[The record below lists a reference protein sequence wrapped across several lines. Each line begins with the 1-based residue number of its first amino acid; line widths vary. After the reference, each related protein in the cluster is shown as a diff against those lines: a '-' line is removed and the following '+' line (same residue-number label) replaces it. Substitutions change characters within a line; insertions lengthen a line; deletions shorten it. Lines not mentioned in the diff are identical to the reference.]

1 MARGRLAEVQPNLD
15 RMARSHLTLAA
26 LATSAVPDLDIA
38 GTRSYSYDLHGD
50 FESALLTSRDG
61 TELIIRVP
69 ASQDAETEQ
78 SADLNALRSLT
89 AGVRARLP
97 FDVPEYVGQTPIGG
111 TRAVVYTFLPGDKV
125 ALENVEPG
133 DGVAASIGR
142 AIAAIHALPTSF
154 VSEAGLPALSATEC
168 LNATKNLISSATTT
182 GLVPAALSKRWNE
195 AVDDDELWR
204 FQPTVINGALSID
217 SFIVREESVV
227 GLIGWSALRVGDPA
241 RDLHWVLGMR
251 ADAAETAIEAY
262 SLSRGSASDR
272 NLLFRATLYA
282 ELELARWLMHG
293 IQLHD
298 QLIIDDAVSMLDSL
312 VERVHD
318 DEVDPLAPRT
328 GPIMAVTD
336 VEALL
341 DATPLDRED
350 GDASQGLPPVAE
362 DRPPADDEFERD
374 D

>member
-1 MARGRLAEVQPNLD
+1 
-15 RMARSHLTLAA
+15 MARSHLTLAA
-26 LATSAVPDLDIA
+26 LATSAVPDLNIA
-38 GTRSYSYDLHGD
+38 GTRSFSYDLHGD
-50 FESALLTSRDG
+50 YESALLTSRDG

-78 SADLNALRSLT
+78 SADLVALRSLS

-97 FDVPEYVGQTPIGG
+97 FDVPEYVGQTPVGG
-111 TRAVVYTFLPGDKV
+111 TRAVVYTFVPGDKV
-125 ALENVEPG
+125 ALENVQPG
-133 DGVAASIGR
+133 DGLAASIGR
-142 AIAAIHALPTSF
+142 ALAAIHALPGSF
-154 VSEAGLPALSATEC
+154 LTDAGLPAQSAAEC
-168 LNATKNLISSATTT
+168 LESTKALIVTATAT
-182 GLVPAALSKRWNE
+182 GRVPAALSTRWNE
-195 AVDDDELWR
+195 AVDDTELWR

-241 RDLHWVLGMR
+241 RDLHWVLGMN
-251 ADAAETAIEAY
+251 ADAAESALEAY
-262 SLSRGSASDR
+262 SLARGAASDP

-293 IQLHD
+293 VQVHD
-298 QLIIDDAVSMLDSL
+298 QLIVDDAVTMLDSL

-328 GPIMAVTD
+328 GQIMAVTE

-350 GDASQGLPPVAE
+350 GDAGGGLLPVAE
-362 DRPPADDEFERD
+362 DRPPADDEFDRED
-374 D
+374 

>member
-1 MARGRLAEVQPNLD
+1 
-15 RMARSHLTLAA
+15 MARSHLTLAA

-78 SADLNALRSLT
+78 SADLIALRSLT
-89 AGVRARLP
+89 PGVRARLP

-111 TRAVVYTFLPGDKV
+111 TRAVVFTFLPGDKV
-125 ALENVEPG
+125 ALENVQPG
-133 DGVAASIGR
+133 DGLAASIGR
-142 AIAAIHALPTSF
+142 AIAAVHSLPASF
-154 VSEAGLPALSATEC
+154 VAEAGLPALSALDC
-168 LNATKNLISSATTT
+168 LAATKTLIASADGT
-182 GLVPAALSKRWNE
+182 GHVPAALSKRWKE
-195 AVDDDELWR
+195 AVTDDDLWR
-204 FQPTVINGALSID
+204 FQPTVINGALTID

-227 GLIGWSALRVGDPA
+227 GLLGWSALRVGDPA
-241 RDLHWVLGMR
+241 RDLHWILGMG
-251 ADAAETAIEAY
+251 ADAAESAIEAY
-262 SLSRGSASDR
+262 SLTRGAASDP

-298 QLIIDDAVSMLDSL
+298 QLIVDDAVAMLDGL

-318 DEVDPLAPRT
+318 DDADPLAPTT
-328 GPIMAVTD
+328 GPIMAITD

-341 DATPLDRED
+341 DATPVARAA
-350 GDASQGLPPVAE
+350 GDASLGLLPVAE
-362 DRPPADDEFERD
+362 ERPPAEDDFDRD
-374 D
+374 DD

>member
-1 MARGRLAEVQPNLD
+1 
-15 RMARSHLTLAA
+15 MARSHLTLAA

-69 ASQDAETEQ
+69 TSQDAETEQ
-78 SADLNALRSLT
+78 SADLVALHALT
-89 AGVRARLP
+89 PGVRARMP
-97 FDVPEYVGQTPIGG
+97 FDVPEYVGQTPVGG

-125 ALENVEPG
+125 ALENVQPG
-133 DGVAASIGR
+133 DGLAASIGR
-142 AIAAIHALPTSF
+142 AIAAVHALPGSF
-154 VSEAGLPALSATEC
+154 VTDAGLPTLTAAECLAATES
-168 LNATKNLISSATTT
+168 LIASAAAT
-182 GLVPAALSKRWNE
+182 GRVPAALSKRWKE
-195 AVDDDELWR
+195 AVDDEELWR
-204 FQPTVINGALSID
+204 FQPTVINGALTID
-217 SFIVREESVV
+217 SFIVRGDSVV
-227 GLIGWSALRVGDPA
+227 GVIGWSALRVGDPA
-241 RDLHWVLGMR
+241 RDLHWVLGMN
-251 ADAAETAIEAY
+251 ADAAESALEAY
-262 SLSRGSASDR
+262 SLARGAASDP

-298 QLIIDDAVSMLDSL
+298 QLIVDDAVAMLDGL

-341 DATPLDRED
+341 DATPVERGD
-350 GDASQGLPPVAE
+350 GDASRGLPPVAE
-362 DRPPADDEFERD
+362 EREPSEDEFDRD
-374 D
+374 DD

>member
-1 MARGRLAEVQPNLD
+1 
-15 RMARSHLTLAA
+15 MARSHLTLAA

-78 SADLNALRSLT
+78 SADLIALQALT

-97 FDVPEYVGQTPIGG
+97 FDVPDYVGQTPIGG
-111 TRAVVYTFLPGDKV
+111 TRAVLYTFLPGSKV
-125 ALENVEPG
+125 ALENVQPG
-133 DGVAASIGR
+133 DGLAASIGR
-142 AIAAIHALPTSF
+142 AVAAVHSLPTSF
-154 VSEAGLPALSATEC
+154 ATGAGLPALSASDC
-168 LNATKNLISSATTT
+168 LAATKTLIASANGT
-182 GLVPAALSKRWNE
+182 GLVPAALAKRWKE
-195 AVDDDELWR
+195 AVDDDDLWR
-204 FQPTVINGALSID
+204 FQPTVINGALTID

-227 GLIGWSALRVGDPA
+227 GVIGWSALRVGDPA
-241 RDLHWVLGMR
+241 RDLHWVLGMN
-251 ADAAETAIEAY
+251 ADAAESAIEAY
-262 SLSRGSASDR
+262 SVARGAASDP

-293 IQLHD
+293 RQLHD
-298 QLIIDDAVSMLDSL
+298 QVIVDDAVSMLDSL
-312 VERVHD
+312 VERVHED
-318 DEVDPLAPRT
+318 DVDPLAPHT
-328 GPIMAVTD
+328 GPIMAVDD

-341 DATPLDRED
+341 DATPVSRDPD
-350 GDASQGLPPVAE
+350 DASRGLPPVAE
-362 DRPPADDEFERD
+362 ERPPSNDEFDDRD